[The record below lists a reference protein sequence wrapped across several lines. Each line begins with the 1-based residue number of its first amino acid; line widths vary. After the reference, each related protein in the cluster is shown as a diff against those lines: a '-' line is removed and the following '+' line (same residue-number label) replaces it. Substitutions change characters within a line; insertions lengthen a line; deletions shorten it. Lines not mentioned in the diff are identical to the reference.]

1 MSSGLDPATMQNELS
16 RLVSNMAVNPGIEG
30 AHEEHQGGRGTM
42 NPPPLS
48 QVNSNTMGAKM
59 QSMERG
65 AQKKRG
71 NMKVR
76 EAGKHHHGGYIHK
89 QHSTPTLTQTPH
101 IPLIGRAQ
109 GPKV

>member
-30 AHEEHQGGRGTM
+30 AHEHQGGRGSM

-76 EAGKHHHGGYIHK
+76 EAGKHHHVGYTNNIPPPLSHK
-89 QHSTPTLTQTPH
+89 HH
-101 IPLIGRAQ
+101 IYL
-109 GPKV
+109 